1 MSTTAKHNNHR
12 RMMHMMMCCC
22 AMLCCQRWS
31 LCYSYIVFRSFWLQ
45 IKRTFFLWV
54 VSQKSR

>member
-31 LCYSYIVFRSFWLQ
+31 LRYVYIVFRSFWLQ
-45 IKRTFFLWV
+45 IKRAFFL
-54 VSQKSR
+54 